1 MCRSCIAFIYIVRRA
16 EFNAQPRYN
25 ITEKKS
31 LSNKSFSHAAVK
43 LHMKQP
49 AISKNILSMEQVLGV
64 KILTRSVRPI
74 EATKEGSQLYAK
86 WKNLLEEYEDSL
98 A

>member
-1 MCRSCIAFIYIVRRA
+1 M
-16 EFNAQPRYN
+16 N
-25 ITEKKS
+25 
-31 LSNKSFSHAAVK
+31 SNMELLDISFLQIKIFLTVVEEKSFSHAAVK

-49 AISKNILSMEQVLGV
+49 TISKNISSMEQVLGV
-64 KILTRSVRPI
+64 KVLTRSVRPV
-74 EATKEGSQLYAK
+74 ETTTEGKQLYTK